1 MRAVLV
7 AWTLVL
13 SLALL
18 GVLPAAAD
26 ATTPYAVELEFK
38 THNGARLPPGA
49 SELAAVQGDSVE
61 VEGYMAVRD
70 LGTSNGL
77 YAYAVSVYYDPS
89 LMSATDFVNP
99 HIEPVPDFEIEM
111 TRLRTGNGGEISLTP
126 FLGDASRRIQYDE
139 SGNEIGKVSAI
150 NAATNLFACP
160 KDPGDGAS
168 KDRQLIGT
176 ITFAV
181 LRDPG
186 NTELSTSTKDPD
198 GILETASCNAV
209 DPADITLNSA
219 RLVSPDPCPFEVDGD
234 GVVDPTD
241 LYTVF
246 IRHGNVEPDGECS
259 CDINVD
265 GVVDPIDFLMTYWNQ
280 GLCSAPR
287 SGVELPGAA
296 ARPGSL
302 GA

>member
-1 MRAVLV
+1 MRSVLV
-7 AWTLVL
+7 AWTLAL
-13 SLALL
+13 WLALL

-26 ATTPYAVELEFK
+26 VTTPYVVDLEFK
-38 THNGARLPPGA
+38 THNGTRLPPGA

-61 VEGYMAVRD
+61 VEVYMTVGD

-139 SGNEIGKVSAI
+139 IGNEIGRVSAI

-176 ITFAV
+176 ITFTV
-181 LRDPG
+181 LQDPG
-186 NTELSTSTKDPD
+186 NTQLSTSTKAPD
-198 GILETASCNAV
+198 GILETASCYGA
-209 DPADITLNSA
+209 DAADITLNSA
-219 RLVSPDPCPFEVDGD
+219 RLVSPDTCPFDVNGD
-234 GVVDPTD
+234 AVVDPTD

-246 IRHGNVEPDGECS
+246 IRHRNFEPDGECG
-259 CDINVD
+259 CDMNND
-265 GVVDPIDFLMTYWNQ
+265 GIVDPIDFLMTYWNQ
-280 GLCSAPR
+280 GPCAAPL

-296 ARPGSL
+296 ARPGS
-302 GA
+302 